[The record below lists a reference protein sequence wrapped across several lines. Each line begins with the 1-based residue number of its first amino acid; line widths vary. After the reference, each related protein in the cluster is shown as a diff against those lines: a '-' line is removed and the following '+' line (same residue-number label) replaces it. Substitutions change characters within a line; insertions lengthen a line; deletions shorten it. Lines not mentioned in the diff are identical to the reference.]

1 MIYINGEN
9 LSLEEVHRIA
19 RKKEKVALADEARR
33 RMEKSRKHIEKIL
46 GLDKPVYGVNTG
58 FGALV
63 KVRISEEQLEKLQ
76 RNIVLS
82 HSAGVGK
89 PLKKDIVRAMMLLR
103 ANSLAKGYSGVRPI
117 VVEKLIEFLNNDIYP
132 YVPEKG
138 SVGASGDLA
147 PLSHIAMSLIGEG
160 YVIENGEKVKTI
172 DVLRKKGLTPLK
184 LKEKEGLSLL
194 NGTQYMTSILSLIVH
209 DSLNLLE
216 LSTKVAAASVDALF
230 GTPKAYDIRLQEVRN
245 HKGQKI
251 ISEILLEYLE
261 GSQIRESHKNCQ
273 RVQDAY
279 SIRAIPQVYGAV
291 YDTLTY
297 ASKVI
302 ENEINASTDNPL
314 VFVDEIISGGNFH
327 GEPVALVADF
337 LAIALTDLGNMIE
350 RRIDRLVNPLINE
363 KLPPFLSSGME
374 GLNSGYMIWQYTA
387 AALCNENK
395 VLSHPASVDTI
406 PTSAYQEDHVSMG
419 ATAARKLLN
428 IFDNIL
434 SLVAIEAMLS
444 KVALEFRRPLRS
456 SSKIEDF
463 YSKFNI
469 ELSGDRYF
477 GDDFENIKEILKSEI
492 LK

>member
-9 LSLEEVHRIA
+9 LSLEEVHKIS
-19 RKKEKVALADEARR
+19 RKREKVSLSDEAKIK
-33 RMEKSRKHIEKIL
+33 MEKSRKNIEKIL
-46 GLDKPVYGVNTG
+46 SKGKPVYGVNTG

-63 KVRISEEQLEKLQ
+63 KVRISSEQLEELQ

-82 HSAGVGK
+82 HSAGVGN
-89 PLKKDIVRAMMLLR
+89 PLNKDIVRAMMLLR

-117 VVEKLIEFLNNDIYP
+117 LVEKLIEFLNNDIYP
-132 YVPEKG
+132 FVPEKG

-160 YVIENGEKVKTI
+160 YVIENGQKVKTI
-172 DVLRKKGLTPLK
+172 DVLKRKNLKPLK

-194 NGTQYMTSILSLIVH
+194 NGTQYMTSILSLIIH
-209 DSLNLLE
+209 DSLNLLK
-216 LSTKVAAASVDALF
+216 LSVIVAAASVDVLF
-230 GTPKAYDIRLQEVRN
+230 GSPTAFDMRIQEVRN
-245 HKGQKI
+245 HQGQKI
-251 ISEILLEYLE
+251 ISKLLLEYLE

-273 RVQDAY
+273 RIQDAY

-291 YDTLTY
+291 YDTLQY
-297 ASKVI
+297 ATKVV

-314 VFVDEIISGGNFH
+314 VFDDEVISGANFH

-350 RRIDRLVNPLINE
+350 RRIDRLINPLINE
-363 KLPPFLSSGME
+363 NLPPFLSSGKE

-395 VLSHPASVDTI
+395 ILSYPASVDSI

-419 ATAARKLLN
+419 ANAARKLLK
-428 IFDNIL
+428 IFDNLL
-434 SLVAIEAMLS
+434 SLVSIEAMLS
-444 KVALEFRRPLRS
+444 KVALESRRPLKS
-456 SSKIEDF
+456 SSKIEEF
-463 YSKFNI
+463 YSKFNFKI
-469 ELSGDRYF
+469 NGDRYF
-477 GDDFENIKEILKSEI
+477 GDDFESVKEILKSEI